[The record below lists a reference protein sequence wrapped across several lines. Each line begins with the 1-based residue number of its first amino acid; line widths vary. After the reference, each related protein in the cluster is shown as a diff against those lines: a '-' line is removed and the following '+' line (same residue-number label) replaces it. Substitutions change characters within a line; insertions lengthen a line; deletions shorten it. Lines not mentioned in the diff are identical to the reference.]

1 MDEKEANSIAK
12 ALIAGYVAKEGIPRK
27 DRMLE
32 IVKQLADFH
41 AALVQQLRGT
51 EKNLDVRDV
60 WAGDNRLKKDF

>member
-12 ALIAGYVAKEGIPRK
+12 HLIAGYVAKEGMPRK

-32 IVKQLADFH
+32 VVKQLADFH
-41 AALVQQLRGT
+41 SALAEQLQQTAKDDDASAL
-51 EKNLDVRDV
+51 